1 MALEIWSMDFVSL
14 IVMAFSIVLIL
25 AGLMAASFG
34 AGKAKIYG
42 GIMTV
47 IGIALLGIWIWLCN
61 CSDIEIF
68 NEIPL
73 WDVFISGII
82 NLIGIAVGA
91 MIAVGIFLVVVLK
104 S

>member
-1 MALEIWSMDFVSL
+1 MVLEIWSMDFVSL
-14 IVMAFSIVLIL
+14 VVVAFSIVLLL
-25 AGLMAASFG
+25 AGIIAASFG

-47 IGIALLGIWIWLCN
+47 VGIALLGIWIWLCGY
-61 CSDIEIF
+61 SDVDLF
-68 NEIPL
+68 RDVPL
-73 WDVFISGII
+73 WDVFMDGLI

-91 MIAVGIFLVVVLK
+91 LVAVGIFLVVVLK